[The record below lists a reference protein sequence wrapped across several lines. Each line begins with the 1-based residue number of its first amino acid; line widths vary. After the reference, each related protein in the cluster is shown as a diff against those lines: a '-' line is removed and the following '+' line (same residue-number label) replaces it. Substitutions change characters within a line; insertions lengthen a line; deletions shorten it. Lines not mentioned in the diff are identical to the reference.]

1 MPKLEGKIAIVT
13 GSARGIGKGIATV
26 MAKYG
31 AHVLLFNR
39 SEKVFETAKRLRE
52 QGLKATE
59 FQVDV
64 TDREGL
70 KRAAAEAHNKLGKID
85 ILVNNAGVIRL
96 ANFTETED
104 EIRDFHFS
112 ININGVWNM
121 SQVVLPY
128 MKERKCGKIVNI
140 SSVTGYMVADP
151 GEVAYATTKSAIIGF
166 TRSLAAEVAA
176 YNINMNAI
184 CPGYIET
191 PMTEQIGKES
201 NPDNPEAV
209 IQGIANSVPLK
220 RLGKPEEVGELA
232 SFLASEEASYITGTQ
247 IVIDGGSTLPET
259 PSVGV

>member
-1 MPKLEGKIAIVT
+1 
-13 GSARGIGKGIATV
+13 

-151 GEVAYATTKSAIIGF
+151 GKLLML
-166 TRSLAAEVAA
+166 RR
-176 YNINMNAI
+176 NR
-184 CPGYIET
+184 
-191 PMTEQIGKES
+191 
-201 NPDNPEAV
+201 
-209 IQGIANSVPLK
+209 PLSDLPVHWLPK
-220 RLGKPEEVGELA
+220 LPP
-232 SFLASEEASYITGTQ
+232 IT
-247 IVIDGGSTLPET
+247 LM
-259 PSVGV
+259 

>member
-13 GSARGIGKGIATV
+13 GSAKGIGEGIASV

-39 SEKVFETAKRLRE
+39 SEKVFETAKRIRE

-64 TDREGL
+64 TDREGVH
-70 KRAAAEAHNKLGKID
+70 RAVSEVHTKLGQID

-96 ANFTETED
+96 AHFTETKD
-104 EIRDFHFS
+104 EIRDFHFNV
-112 ININGVWNM
+112 NINGVWNM
-121 SQVVLPY
+121 SQAVLPY
-128 MKERKCGKIVNI
+128 MKERKYGKIVNL

-151 GEVAYATTKSAIIGF
+151 GEVAYATTKAAIIGF

-176 YNINMNAI
+176 YHINVNAI

-191 PMTEQIGKES
+191 PMTGQIGKES
-201 NPDNPEAV
+201 NPDNPGAV
-209 IQGIANSVPLK
+209 IQRIADSVPLK
-220 RLGKPEEVGELA
+220 RLGRPEEVGELA
-232 SFLASEEASYITGTQ
+232 SFLASDEASYITGTQ

-259 PSVGV
+259 PSVGI